1 MVVELLIWLF
11 VGGVPIRSYV
21 PPKLDPEPEITPS
34 AVTVVE
40 IAPANGDADTAVL
53 ARPTYAAPL
62 AGHVARGSRIP
73 VRGEVVLQGNGRGC
87 GTKRYFAL
95 EPLGY
100 ICSSEARPSTK
111 PKTEEPVLKLVEG
124 TPLPFR
130 YAMVL
135 VPEGEFLP
143 MWSSLSSLR
152 AHEEP
157 ERQLSRGDTVALAPT
172 PDVQSFEGSNY
183 YVSVDGKVL
192 PVRTTIKVE
201 QYSNWQGLQ
210 LTEATH
216 LPFGWVN
223 PANAPVYD
231 APNGKKLEDV
241 PHRTRVDILE
251 EQLVGRARWLRVG
264 EGRWMKERHLNE
276 VRKIER
282 PAGTGEHS
290 QWFDVDLGE
299 QVVVAYR
306 GAQPAYATLTSS
318 GHEPNHTPRGNYPIW
333 GKVTSIT
340 MKSQEYDDIPYYV
353 NHVPWV
359 MFFQAHNALHG
370 AYWHDRFGNTKSHGC
385 VNLAPNDAR
394 YLFDWLEPSL
404 PLGWTSIR
412 NWDLTQAPVAHV
424 HDTHKAKDI
433 FQERNVGPPN
443 TNDEADRIAKAL
455 ARREALAAAAA
466 AAAAATTASGEPGTT
481 LPLGP
486 GPLAPTGV
494 TPTVAPPQGVA
505 PGTAAPAPLSPT
517 TSLGTPARPTTATAQ
532 TVSLP
537 TAAVA
542 R

>member
-1 MVVELLIWLF
+1 
-11 VGGVPIRSYV
+11 
-21 PPKLDPEPEITPS
+21 
-34 AVTVVE
+34 VTVVE
-40 IAPANGDADTAVL
+40 VAPASGDWDTAVL
-53 ARPTYAAPL
+53 ARPSYAAPL
-62 AGHVARGSRIP
+62 AGHVLRGARIA

-87 GTKRYFAL
+87 GTKRYYAL

-100 ICSSEARPSTK
+100 ICSSEVRPSNK
-111 PKTEEPVLKLVEG
+111 PKTDEPLLQLVEG
-124 TPLPFR
+124 TPLPYR
-130 YAMVL
+130 YAMVII
-135 VPEGEFLP
+135 PEGEFLP
-143 MWSSLSSLR
+143 MWGSLNALHE
-152 AHEEP
+152 HEEP
-157 ERQLSRGDTVALAPT
+157 ERQLSRGDTVALAAT
-172 PDVQSFEGSNY
+172 PDIQSFEGNNY

-192 PVRTTIKVE
+192 PVRGTMKVD
-201 QYSNWQGLQ
+201 QYSEWQGLQ

-223 PANAPVYD
+223 PPNAPVYD
-231 APNGKKLEDV
+231 APNGTKIDEV
-241 PHRTRVDILE
+241 PHRTRLDILE
-251 EQLVGRARWLRVG
+251 EQLVGRNRWLRVG
-264 EGRWMKERHLNE
+264 DGRWMKERHLNE

-282 PAGTGEHS
+282 PAGTGTHP

-306 GAQPAYATLTSS
+306 DAQPVYATLTSS

-353 NHVPWV
+353 NRVPWV

-385 VNLAPNDAR
+385 VNLAPRDAR

-443 TNDEADRIAKAL
+443 TNDEAERVAKAV
-455 ARREALAAAAA
+455 ARREAE
-466 AAAAATTASGEPGTT
+466 AAATGAANTATTAPGEPGTA

-486 GPLAPTGV
+486 GSVAPSGA
-494 TPTVAPPQGVA
+494 TPTVAPPKGVVPTGA
-505 PGTAAPAPLSPT
+505 SPTSPT
-517 TSLGTPARPTTATAQ
+517 TSLGTPAGPTATAQ
-532 TVSLP
+532 KVSAP